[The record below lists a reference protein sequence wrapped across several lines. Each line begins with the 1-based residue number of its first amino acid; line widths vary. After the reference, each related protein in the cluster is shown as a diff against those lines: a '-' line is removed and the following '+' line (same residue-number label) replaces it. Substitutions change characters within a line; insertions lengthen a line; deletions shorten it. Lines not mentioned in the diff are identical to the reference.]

1 MKIAITLILYAVA
14 YLWGW
19 TKLRGEGRRLQR
31 LWFGCI
37 LGYCAYI
44 NLCGITRTPHVSLSL
59 LYTAFFQPVGRA
71 IIYWLGG

>member
-1 MKIAITLILYAVA
+1 MKIAITLLLYVIAF
-14 YLWGW
+14 LWGW
-19 TKLRGEGRRLQR
+19 TKLRGPGRKLHR

-44 NLCGITRTPHVSLSL
+44 NICGITETPHFSLGIF
-59 LYTAFFQPVGRA
+59 YTAFFQPVGRA